1 LQPLLPFPGGG
12 ARERVFWN
20 NYFVHCAFTRYEAGL
35 SIDEIWSYQQES
47 SSEGGDPAAA
57 TSAVGGTEGE
67 AGATAAAGGTTE
79 EETVDFDGSAIPTG
93 AAGVAFQ
100 EMGGEGVNDTQA
112 VGAHGDGGPDS
123 AFSDMNAGND
133 FELVDDDNAPD
144 GGAGGPEF
152 DELEAEIARE
162 LEGL

>member
-1 LQPLLPFPGGG
+1 MVQGRRFDKRRDFERLRHPIRGGFRCRHVCRRNNTH
-12 ARERVFWN
+12 AQWN

-93 AAGVAFQ
+93 AAGVVSEQHA
-100 EMGGEGVNDTQA
+100 NDK
-112 VGAHGDGGPDS
+112 
-123 AFSDMNAGND
+123 
-133 FELVDDDNAPD
+133 
-144 GGAGGPEF
+144 
-152 DELEAEIARE
+152 
-162 LEGL
+162 